1 MFKYFLKKTLRN
13 RMFIFWSLCFP
24 LALMALFTAAFSGI
38 YDIENRVDTKNVA
51 VISESDTPFASNF
64 DEVIENVDVLDGVE
78 VKDMK
83 DAEVLLESG
92 EITGLYV
99 VNNKDIDIVMT
110 PDYSEA
116 DASILKTVADFYMRE
131 YSLIED
137 AARNGD
143 MTGIQTVIDSL
154 SEELDVV
161 SPVNSAYNETT
172 NPYVWYYFSTLVMG
186 ILFQAMAGINLVSDL
201 QADISR
207 SAMRTSVS
215 PTKKI
220 KIVMAGLLSR
230 YLVSLSVS
238 AVALLAM
245 RFVFHIPLGKRIL
258 PIILFVLLSNLFSL
272 SLGQI
277 CGLFFKGN
285 MTTRG
290 NKTTGLIMVSVFLSG
305 EMIATLPGM
314 FERYFPLL
322 NDINPATVLN
332 LCMYRLVYYQDLTTF
347 YIEMAKILTLTVIFL
362 AISTIKLRRQ
372 KYASV

>member
-38 YDIENRVDTKNVA
+38 YDIENRVDTKKVA

>member
-38 YDIENRVDTKNVA
+38 YDIENRVDTKKVA

-64 DEVIENVDVLDGVE
+64 DEVIENVDVLVGVE

-83 DAEVLLESG
+83 DAEALLESG

-143 MTGIQTVIDSL
+143 ITGIQKVIDSL

-172 NPYVWYYFSTLVMG
+172 NPYIWYYFSTLVMG
-186 ILFQAMAGINLVSDL
+186 ILFQAMAGINLISDL

-347 YIEMAKILTLTVIFL
+347 YIEMAKILTFTVIFL

>member
-38 YDIENRVDTKNVA
+38 YDIENRVDTKKVA

-238 AVALLAM
+238 AAALLAM

>member
-38 YDIENRVDTKNVA
+38 YDIENRVDTKKVA

-83 DAEVLLESG
+83 DAEALLESG

-143 MTGIQTVIDSL
+143 ITGIQKVIDSL

-172 NPYVWYYFSTLVMG
+172 NPYIWYYFSTLVMG
-186 ILFQAMAGINLVSDL
+186 ILFQAMAGINLISDL